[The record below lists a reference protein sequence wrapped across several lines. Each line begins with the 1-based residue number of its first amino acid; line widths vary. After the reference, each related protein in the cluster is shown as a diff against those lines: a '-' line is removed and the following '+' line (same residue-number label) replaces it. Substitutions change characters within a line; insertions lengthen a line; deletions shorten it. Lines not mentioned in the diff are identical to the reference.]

1 MITACT
7 IVLTSF
13 MEALVSLML
22 VRNFMDKRDGAP
34 DWLHFAGVAA
44 ITVMITL
51 SNKLFQYDVL
61 NAAGMIVSIFI
72 VSFIYRGKVVFRL
85 ILSVLA
91 VVLTGLTEIII
102 LYILAFVMGVSATDI
117 VNSEITRLLGAVLS
131 KIAGYIVIKI
141 ICLRGSSFAQ
151 HTSTYWAMFFVIFLG
166 PMLTI
171 FAFFQLS
178 YNNPNENVYNLAVIS
193 SIVLL
198 FSSCLALYLYE
209 LMLKQADE
217 IRNKKVLEELVKS
230 QTKHIDEVLLNQ
242 GKLKK
247 FRHDINN
254 HCLALKGYFKKSDTE
269 GGLKYLEF
277 MNKTITPNT
286 AEINT
291 GNITLDAI
299 LNSKKALAESKGIA
313 ADINVQVPENI
324 KISPEDICIIFGNA
338 LDNAIEANEKLP
350 KTDRYIKLK
359 LFYDNALFCKIENA
373 CTVSKKFG
381 FRTTKRDK
389 SNHGFGIENIKT
401 ALSKY
406 KSVFNIEQNK
416 NKFTLTFHV
425 SC

>member
-22 VRNFMDKRDGAP
+22 IRNFMNKRDNAP

-44 ITVMITL
+44 ITAMIVL
-51 SNKLFQYDVL
+51 SNNLFKHDVG
-61 NAAGMIVSIFI
+61 NAVGMIVSIFL

-91 VVLTGLTEIII
+91 VAITGLTEIII

-117 VNSEITRLLGAVLS
+117 VNSEITRLLGGVLS
-131 KIAGYIVIKI
+131 KIAGYIVVKI
-141 ICLRGSSFAQ
+141 ICLRGNSFAH
-151 HTSTYWAMFFVIFLG
+151 HTSTYWAMFFVIFLS

-178 YNNPNENVYNLAVIS
+178 YNNPNEDVYNLAAVS

-217 IRNKKVLEELVKS
+217 IRNKNVLEELVKS

-242 GKLKK
+242 KRLKK
-247 FRHDINN
+247 FRHDIKN
-254 HCLALKGYFKKSDTE
+254 HCVALKGYFIKNDTE
-269 GGLKYLEF
+269 GGLNYLEF
-277 MNKTITPNT
+277 MNKTITPYT
-286 AEINT
+286 EAIDT

-299 LNSKKALAESKGIA
+299 LNSKKALAESK
-313 ADINVQVPENI
+313 DINFDINIRVPENI
-324 KISPEDICIIFGNA
+324 NVSPEDVCIIFGNA

-350 KTDRYIKLK
+350 AQDRYIKLS
-359 LFYDNALFCKIENA
+359 LVYDNALFCKIENA
-373 CTVSKKFG
+373 CIASRKFG
-381 FRTTKRDK
+381 FITTKRDK

-401 ALSKY
+401 ALNKY
-406 KSVFNIEQNK
+406 KSVFNINQNK
-416 NKFTLTFHV
+416 NKFTLTFQI